1 MGALSNNQ
9 KGFFE
14 LLRTGLWGD
23 IPVQG
28 EGFRVFGQA
37 KRQSRAIDSLLSDVD
52 WNEVYQLAQEQSVQG
67 LVLQGIETVQGSW
80 LKVQGSWLKVHGS
93 PLVPKVLLLQWIG
106 EVQVIEQQNKEMNA
120 FVAELIEKLRQNDIY
135 VLLVKGQGIAQCYD
149 KPLWR
154 CSGDVDL
161 FLSDSNYEIAKRVLV
176 PLASEVETEY
186 VGSKHLGMTIDGWV
200 VELHGSLRVGLPNRI
215 NRELDD
221 IQTDTFKCGNVRS
234 WMNGRTQVFLLGKE
248 NDIVYVFVHFFNHF
262 YKEGVGLRQLC
273 DWCRLMWT
281 YRDEIDVKKIEGCIQ
296 EMGLVSEWKAFY
308 NLASRYLGMPD
319 FGSGLMVHDSRFD
332 KKADRIMEFILKSGN
347 MGHKRGSWL
356 MEHDSWLS
364 RQYVVRKAFSMG
376 RRIGDLIN
384 HARIFPLDS
393 LRFFPRIMF
402 NGVRSAMRGE

>member
-1 MGALSNNQ
+1 MKTKDINQ
-9 KGFFE
+9 QAFFE
-14 LLRTGLWGD
+14 LLRAGLWSDGNLD
-23 IPVQG
+23 I
-28 EGFRVFGQA
+28 R
-37 KRQSRAIDSLLSDVD
+37 IDGTTD
-52 WNEVYQLAQEQSVQG
+52 WQEVYQQAQEQSVQG

-80 LKVQGSWLKVHGS
+80 LKVHGS
-93 PLVPKVLLLQWIG
+93 SHSEAAKPSAPLVPKVLLLQWIG
-106 EVQVIEQQNKEMNA
+106 EVQVIEQRNKEMNA
-120 FVAELIEKLRQNDIY
+120 FIAELIEKLRKADIY
-135 VLLVKGQGIAQCYD
+135 ALLVKGQGIAQCYE

-161 FLSDSNYEIAKRVLV
+161 LLSYDNYQKAKTLLT

-186 VGSKHLGMTIDGWV
+186 EGISHLGMTIDGWV
-200 VELHGSLRVGLPNRI
+200 VELHGSLRVGLPQRI
-215 NRELDD
+215 NRVLDD
-221 IQTDTFKCGNVRS
+221 IQEDTFYRGNVRS
-234 WMNGRTQVFLLGKE
+234 WMNGQTQIFMLGKE

-281 YRDEIDVKKIEGCIQ
+281 YKDSLNYGLLEQRIKSA
-296 EMGLVSEWKAFY
+296 GLVSEWKAFY

-319 FGSGLMVHDSRFD
+319 FGSGLTVHDSRFD
-332 KKADRIMEFILKSGN
+332 KKADRIMKFILKSGN
-347 MGHKRGSWL
+347 MGHNRDMGHFSKYPYL
-356 MEHDSWLS
+356 I
-364 RQYVVRKAFSMG
+364 RKCVSMG